1 MLVLML
7 KSTCLINTFLINSQC
22 QRLLSSTCM
31 KESEMALVYKENLKA
46 EAELTTAKEIKQDSS
61 GILKE
66 CCFWRNFF

>member
-1 MLVLML
+1 
-7 KSTCLINTFLINSQC
+7 
-22 QRLLSSTCM
+22 M